1 MVDQVLSS
9 GTQLLLLVLVARQA
23 DPATFG
29 ALSVALIANG
39 FLLGLVRAGIGEVV
53 LLRCRAER
61 SASQRDA
68 RVGLFLALAAGG
80 VAGLGLLGASTIV
93 SGEAGRFLSLMAL
106 AAPLVYTQDLLRYVA
121 YGLGQVDQA
130 IVLDG
135 VWLGVQAVVSGTLL
149 AWGEATPIR
158 LVLAWVGGA
167 GAGALVGVLRQR
179 LRLRPVAISRWW
191 VEERARAGGFLT
203 DFLVSNGM
211 WQSSFLLLGA
221 MFPLDEFGALRVAFL
236 SLSPLANLL
245 AGVRTL
251 TLAHLGGLRAEP
263 ARARRRAGQLAV
275 ALSSAAAVY
284 GTALVLLP
292 DRWGSELFGE
302 TWGEAASLVGI
313 LAAGE
318 VLRLSTFAAIDLI
331 KVLGSPIDLVRTRL
345 VGGVTVV
352 VGLLVGAAA
361 AGPRGAVVGTVTG
374 YALHGIIWW
383 REAWTVG
390 QRPAQPAPTVPA

>member
-1 MVDQVLSS
+1 
-9 GTQLLLLVLVARQA
+9 
-23 DPATFG
+23 
-29 ALSVALIANG
+29 
-39 FLLGLVRAGIGEVV
+39 
-53 LLRCRAER
+53 
-61 SASQRDA
+61 
-68 RVGLFLALAAGG
+68 
-80 VAGLGLLGASTIV
+80 
-93 SGEAGRFLSLMAL
+93 
-106 AAPLVYTQDLLRYVA
+106 
-121 YGLGQVDQA
+121 QA

-191 VEERARAGGFLT
+191 VDERARAGGFLT

-263 ARARRRAGQLAV
+263 ARARQRAAQLAV

-302 TWGEAASLVGI
+302 TWGEATSLVGL

-352 VGLLVGAAA
+352 AGLLVGAAA

-390 QRPAQPAPTVPA
+390 KRPAQPAQTVPA